1 MTTETQVVIH
11 LKKLLGQKQN
21 RQKTLLDEHKEKDA
35 TTVYCS
41 SKLWHTHCMGFGV
54 RA

>member
-1 MTTETQVVIH
+1 MTAETKVVFH
-11 LKKLLGQKQN
+11 LKKLLGQKQ
-21 RQKTLLDEHKEKDA
+21 KPLLDELKENDA

-41 SKLWHTHCMGFGV
+41 SELWHTHCMGFGV